1 MAQHPHSSFP
11 WDPSKLHFEFA
22 IPNKET
28 RLKALVLY
36 VSWKCRSDSSFS
48 ETKLYKILFYS
59 DFEVYGRYRLPITG
73 TRYKKF
79 PFGPAPANFKRL
91 QDEMLGDRL
100 IRVVKHKVHDHVRQ
114 CVLPLQDPG
123 PVMFSEREMSVVDKW
138 ILFFWN
144 KTAKEVSRFSH
155 GKAWKLANMGDPIP
169 YDAVFI
175 SDDPVTYDEVEKVK
189 ELAKQHGWN
198 T

>member
-1 MAQHPHSSFP
+1 MSQLADQSLH
-11 WDPSKLHFEFA
+11 WDPTKLHFEFP

-36 VSWKCRSDSSFS
+36 VSWRCRDDPTFS
-48 ETKLYKILFYS
+48 QTKLYKILFYS

-79 PFGPAPANFKRL
+79 PFGPAPAAFDRL
-91 QDEMLGDRL
+91 QDEMLRDSL
-100 IRVVKHKVHDHVRQ
+100 IRVVKHKVHKHVRQ
-114 CVLPLQDPG
+114 CALPLQDPD
-123 PVMFSEREMSVVDKW
+123 PAMFSEREMSIVEKW

-175 SDDPVTYDEVEKVK
+175 SDDPVTHDEVEKAR
-189 ELAKQHGWN
+189 ELAERHGWK